1 MTDYS
6 KFRKSPDMLDWL
18 RTPQAQNF
26 AKQLAEQE
34 DVAAKNLAATCAKST
49 DPKVTAA
56 YAHWLEMDAL
66 LKFLRNSRKEQVDDG
81 DER

>member
-1 MTDYS
+1 VTDYS

-18 RTPQAQNF
+18 RTPQAQVF

-56 YAHWLEMDAL
+56 YAHWLEMSEL
-66 LKFLRNSRKEQVDDG
+66 LKYLRNSRKESV
-81 DER
+81 EE